1 MAISSKTH
9 LKIGTITGIVNLA
22 QLGRVGSSLKQL
34 NGSQRKEI
42 ELAQENNKL
51 NKLMAVLNGQ
61 TLEANLE
68 SNKLAELNIK
78 LQEAERKR
86 IRIKEDEEKLSQAI
100 LNEKKDAIF
109 NAKSDAETIAGSEQH
124 IVEKLFA
131 IDALNAVLNNHQIT
145 SQDFSSFEDKEYADE
160 TFKFL
165 ASTLDKINEEL
176 TDEQTEDINTIAD
189 ILAVDEE
196 EQIENLKKEAKDI
209 EIQIEIESNNLKHIY
224 LKEKKELEERLQVMV
239 IEKPSEEIDEK
250 VDEKVD
256 EKWYHPDEELES
268 NEISLRQLVELGLL
282 YRKNKKGMF
291 GKLNKKDFQKDVTS
305 LDWTKDKKLFD
316 GTNYIDM
323 KLMPDL
329 ISSRLKKIKS
339 IDEVDNETL
348 KKVEK
353 AAMETGFTGAG
364 KILKKYGLTYVR
376 NTTKEL
382 GNEEKK
388 LGNEDAKVD
397 DVKQTHAQARKNI
410 ISDQYKYETWRKLT
424 KKEKDAL
431 TRKVDTRRIIAEAQS
446 SGYED
451 PKTGKKIPYKFKDIG
466 GETIGYHN
474 HVRWHKTDEGKY
486 IDSLSEEEA
495 RELWKER
502 DINLGQGDYDRE
514 KTQEDL
520 DSVTEE
526 IESQQKLIETLKS
539 SLKNLDLDNRIERH
553 EKKIEEEKQ
562 AIAPLEKKYPFIRKI
577 VTNR

>member
-1 MAISSKTH
+1 M
-9 LKIGTITGIVNLA
+9 
-22 QLGRVGSSLKQL
+22 
-34 NGSQRKEI
+34 
-42 ELAQENNKL
+42 
-51 NKLMAVLNGQ
+51 
-61 TLEANLE
+61 
-68 SNKLAELNIK
+68 
-78 LQEAERKR
+78 
-86 IRIKEDEEKLSQAI
+86 
-100 LNEKKDAIF
+100 
-109 NAKSDAETIAGSEQH
+109 
-124 IVEKLFA
+124 
-131 IDALNAVLNNHQIT
+131 
-145 SQDFSSFEDKEYADE
+145 
-160 TFKFL
+160 
-165 ASTLDKINEEL
+165 
-176 TDEQTEDINTIAD
+176 
-189 ILAVDEE
+189 AVDEE

-209 EIQIEIESNNLKHIY
+209 ELQIEIESNNLKHIY
-224 LKEKKELEERLQVMV
+224 LREKKELEERLEEAVN
-239 IEKPSEEIDEK
+239 SSSAEIDEK
-250 VDEKVD
+250 VDEKADEKVD

-268 NEISLRQLVELGLL
+268 NEISLRQLVELGL
-282 YRKNKKGMF
+282 YIKKNKTGMF
-291 GKLNKKDFQKDVTS
+291 GKLNKKDFQKDVAS

-316 GTNYIDM
+316 GTNYNDM
-323 KLMPDL
+323 KLMSDL
-329 ISSRLKKIKS
+329 INTHLKKIKS
-339 IDEVDNETL
+339 IDEVDNKTL

-353 AAMETGFTGAG
+353 AALATGFTGAG

-382 GNEEKK
+382 GNEEKE

-410 ISDQYKYETWRKLT
+410 ISGQYEYETWRKLT

-474 HVRWHKTDEGKY
+474 HVRWHTTDEGKY

-514 KTQEDL
+514 KIQEKL
-520 DSVTEE
+520 DSVTKE

-562 AIAPLEKKYPFIRKI
+562 AIAPLEKKYPFVRKI